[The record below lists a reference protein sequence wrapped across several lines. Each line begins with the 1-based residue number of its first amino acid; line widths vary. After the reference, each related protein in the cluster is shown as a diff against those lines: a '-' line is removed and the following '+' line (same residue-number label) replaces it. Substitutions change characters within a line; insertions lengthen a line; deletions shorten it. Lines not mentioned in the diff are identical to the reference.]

1 MTKDQEERLLAN
13 HAMLLNVACEQQAV
27 LKGLFAMVE
36 QCMDALH
43 IHEREH
49 EMRAV

>member
-1 MTKDQEERLLAN
+1 
-13 HAMLLNVACEQQAV
+13 
-27 LKGLFAMVE
+27 LFAMVE